1 MVKLDVRRDYYAD
14 LGLAPNADPE
24 DVKRQFRKLAL
35 KYHPDRNPGR
45 ELEFNAKFQAIQS
58 AHEILSDP
66 GQRLKYDT
74 ERLRN
79 GYYGTP
85 KTSSTRK
92 DPTAGFPTAKPN
104 TKAPFAERPKSFHNG
119 PSTGA
124 QRYASYARAAPKQPW
139 EKMRDETQTRA
150 DAYRGFQEMKGN
162 PMPGWTSFDPRGRT
176 PQPGA
181 TRPTGTTPNSH
192 SARPK
197 SAYEYVHT
205 GAKPTA
211 ADTTAHSQS
220 AKKKQG
226 FAPRAAGGDEPMAAN
241 TASYRNASRFERF
254 TPAPSPTARKPAAPA
269 SGFPSGTERANTPEY
284 ERTSSKYASTGG
296 EKTFFSSSMLGRSA
310 STRTSPKTS
319 SSRPR
324 TNPPSPTPQENGRH
338 RSTSPNLKP
347 NRGRDYDSTSS
358 SEASEDEITFKP
370 KAVPRSRLRQQQ
382 KFTNLHGTNGWN
394 SAHDSDSASSARNN
408 SDTPVFSKK
417 ADFSF
422 GTKNFPQNGTFK
434 SSSHDDLR
442 NSIRREPFGYA
453 QDSQIPS
460 DRGRASTR
468 DSPLRPSTK
477 GEPPRSDSASQ
488 QQQQQMPFAQESFLN
503 NNWTAAFQFQDLS
516 SALPGGD
523 NPQRQAN
530 AQRTKSPRKQ
540 NRPGGTR
547 VRPTPQQA
555 SVATEAEEAE
565 STVDGDYSQGPTDGE
580 AMDLDDEMPART
592 TAPAPVKERPVS
604 KQEKTVPPTSK
615 VRTNSKSAKDAANT
629 PLNMKGLGG
638 VFPFTST
645 NSIGLDDLKDISSTL
660 PFDSRAKAP
669 KTTAREAHPR
679 ELHCPNPPK
688 RPEPPLRY
696 PASAGSKQHAIS
708 RVAWERYLIEMN
720 VYVREWDTF
729 NGRMLNHFV
738 ARQRSN
744 TTDMALNWIGGVGDS
759 PLLDGEET
767 PWDSGDESDTVP
779 NGTTNAPR
787 SARRG
792 YASYMKAMRQDRRV
806 REHWAVAQER
816 HMECMEKLGEMREW
830 VRGGGKM
837 V

>member
-45 ELEFNAKFQAIQS
+45 EVEFNAKFQAIQS

-79 GYYGTP
+79 GYYGP
-85 KTSSTRK
+85 SKTSSTRK
-92 DPTAGFPTAKPN
+92 DPTAGFTTAKPN
-104 TKAPFAERPKSFHNG
+104 TKAPFAERPKSFHHG

-162 PMPGWTSFDPRGRT
+162 PMPGWSSFDPRGRT

-181 TRPTGTTPNSH
+181 TRPTGTTPNGH
-192 SARPK
+192 SAHRK

-205 GAKPTA
+205 GAKPTP
-211 ADTTAHSQS
+211 ADTAQQWQS
-220 AKKKQG
+220 TRKKQG

-241 TASYRNASRFERF
+241 TASYRNASRF
-254 TPAPSPTARKPAAPA
+254 TPAPSPTARKPTAAA
-269 SGFPSGTERANTPEY
+269 SDFPSGTERVNTPEY
-284 ERTSSKYASTGG
+284 ERASSKYASTGG

-319 SSRPR
+319 NSRPR
-324 TNPPSPTPQENGRH
+324 TNPPSPTPQESGRH
-338 RSTSPNLKP
+338 RSASPNLKA
-347 NRGRDYDSTSS
+347 NRGRHYDSTSS
-358 SEASEDEITFKP
+358 SDGSEDEVVYNKP
-370 KAVPRSRLRQQQ
+370 KAVPKSRLRQQQ
-382 KFTNLHGTNGWN
+382 KFTNLNDTNGWN
-394 SAHDSDSASSARNN
+394 AGAAHDSDSASSARNN

-422 GTKNFPQNGTFK
+422 GAKAFPQNGTFK

-442 NSIRREPFGYA
+442 KSSRREPFSYA
-453 QDSQIPS
+453 EEPQVPN
-460 DRGRASTR
+460 DRGRQSTR
-468 DSPLRPSTK
+468 DSPPRASTK
-477 GEPPRSDSASQ
+477 GEPSHLDSMP
-488 QQQQQMPFAQESFLN
+488 QQQMPFENFLK
-503 NNWTAAFQFQDLS
+503 NNWTAAFQFHDLS
-516 SALPGGD
+516 DALPGGD

-530 AQRTKSPRKQ
+530 AQRTKSPRKP
-540 NRPGGTR
+540 NRPGAK

-565 STVDGDYSQGPTDGE
+565 STVNGDYGQGPADAE
-580 AMDLDDEMPART
+580 AMDLDDEMPARAT
-592 TAPAPVKERPVS
+592 GPASAPERPPS
-604 KQEKTVPPTSK
+604 KQEKTVPPTAK
-615 VRTNSKSAKDAANT
+615 ARTTSKSGKDVNT
-629 PLNMKGLGG
+629 SLNMKGLGG

-645 NSIGLDDLKDISSTL
+645 NSTGLDDLKDISSTL
-660 PFDSRAKAP
+660 PFESRAKAP
-669 KTTAREAHPR
+669 KTTVRETHTR
-679 ELHCPNPPK
+679 ELNCPNPPK
-688 RPEPPLRY
+688 RPEPPLRS
-696 PASAGSKQHAIS
+696 PSSAGSKQHAIT
-708 RVAWERYLIEMN
+708 RLAWERYLVEMN

-729 NGRMLNHFV
+729 NGRMITHFA
-738 ARQRSN
+738 ARHRSN
-744 TTDMALNWIGGVGDS
+744 TTEMALNWIGGVGDS
-759 PLLDGEET
+759 PYLGGDEA
-767 PWDSGDESDTVP
+767 PWDSGDESDAIT
-779 NGTTNAPR
+779 NGNTHSNAPR
-787 SARRG
+787 PARRG

-806 REHWAVAQER
+806 REHWEVAQER

-830 VRGGGKM
+830 VRGGGKI

>member
-14 LGLAPNADPE
+14 LGLAPSADAE

-66 GQRLKYDT
+66 GQRLRYDT

-79 GYYGTP
+79 GYYGPP
-85 KTSSTRK
+85 KTSSARK
-92 DPTAGFPTAKPN
+92 DSSSGFPTAKPN
-104 TKAPFAERPKSFHNG
+104 TKAPFAERPKSFHTG

-162 PMPGWTSFDPRGRT
+162 TMPGWTSFDPRGRT

-181 TRPTGTTPNSH
+181 TRPTGATPNGH

-205 GAKPTA
+205 GAKPA
-211 ADTTAHSQS
+211 GADTAAHSQS
-220 AKKKQG
+220 TKNTKKKQG
-226 FAPRAAGGDEPMAAN
+226 FAPHAAGGDEPMAAN

-254 TPAPSPTARKPAAPA
+254 TPAPSPTARKPIVPET
-269 SGFPSGTERANTPEY
+269 GFPSGAERMNTPEY

-296 EKTFFSSSMLGRSA
+296 EKTFFSSSMLNRSA

-319 SSRPR
+319 NSRPR

-338 RSTSPNLKP
+338 RSASPNLKP
-347 NRGRDYDSTSS
+347 NRGRNYDSTTSS
-358 SEASEDEITFKP
+358 DGSEDEVTYKP
-370 KAVPRSRLRQQQ
+370 KAVPKGRLQQQQ

-394 SAHDSDSASSARNN
+394 TAHDSDSASSARNN
-408 SDTPVFSKK
+408 SDSPVFSKK

-442 NSIRREPFGYA
+442 KPSRREPFGYA
-453 QDSQIPS
+453 EEPQIPS
-460 DRGRASTR
+460 DRGRTSTR
-468 DSPLRPSTK
+468 DIPPRPSTK
-477 GEPPRSDSASQ
+477 GEPSRSDSASQ
-488 QQQQQMPFAQESFLN
+488 QQQMPFVQESFLN
-503 NNWTAAFQFQDLS
+503 NNWAAAFQFHELS
-516 SALPGGD
+516 DALPRGD
-523 NPQRQAN
+523 N

-540 NRPGGTR
+540 NRQGGAR

-565 STVDGDYSQGPTDGE
+565 STLNGGYGPGPADGE
-580 AMDLDDEMPART
+580 AMDLDDEMPARAT
-592 TAPAPVKERPVS
+592 GPTHERPAS
-604 KQEKTVPPTSK
+604 KQEKTVPVPPTAK
-615 VRTNSKSAKDAANT
+615 ARKNSKSGKDAANT
-629 PLNMKGLGG
+629 LLNMKGLGG

-645 NSIGLDDLKDISSTL
+645 NSTGLNDLKDISSTL
-660 PFDSRAKAP
+660 PFESRAKAP
-669 KTTAREAHPR
+669 KTTARETHPP
-679 ELHCPNPPK
+679 ELNCPNPPR
-688 RPEPPLRY
+688 RPEPPLRS
-696 PASAGSKQHAIS
+696 PASAGSKQHAIT
-708 RVAWERYLIEMN
+708 RIAWERYLVEMN

-729 NGRMLNHFV
+729 NNRMLNHFA

-744 TTDMALNWIGGVGDS
+744 TTEMALNWIGGVGDS
-759 PLLDGEET
+759 PLLDGDEA
-767 PWDSGDESDTVP
+767 PWDSGDESDPVT
-779 NGTTNAPR
+779 NGTVNAPR
-787 SARRG
+787 PARRG

-806 REHWAVAQER
+806 REHWAVAHER

-830 VRGGGKM
+830 VRGGGKI